1 MHLFQW
7 ILYNASINIL
17 LFRICVVT
25 LAPNHKVLNDGPIKA
40 IDYIVNGVD
49 LVEDNPVNGKR
60 KTNAI
65 RLKSHTIICNVETE
79 KGNKVAIRR
88 LGLIIAT
95 YLLSR
100 MYIITD
106 LCENS
111 NLPLFVV
118 NPLNF
123 P

>member
-1 MHLFQW
+1 
-7 ILYNASINIL
+7 
-17 LFRICVVT
+17 VVT

-100 MYIITD
+100 MCITTD

-111 NLPLFVV
+111 IFPSLLLILSIFPDF
-118 NPLNF
+118 LNKF
-123 P
+123 